1 VQQVAEQAAHRPRR
15 NHLFVD
21 GVFRPV
27 RVAAVEEPQ
36 RPIWIPL
43 AVAQPAVHEAVAAR
57 KLVGGKA
64 RRGELVPDAL
74 AQLVADPFIGVERQD
89 PVVPGVGG
97 GEALLCPITQPFLVN
112 YARAVSLGNS
122 DGIVG
127 TARVHH
133 DKLIGK
139 GNARETSVK
148 LACGV
153 AGNNHRGQRFGHDGI
168 LCENSRMSRVLLIK
182 TSSLGDV
189 VHNLPV
195 VADIHANA
203 PDARIEWVVE
213 EGFADIP
220 RLHPGVSRVIPV
232 ALRRW
237 RRRLWSPAAWREMR
251 VLRQTLGRD
260 HYDLIIDTQGL
271 IKSALLARLAQGT
284 RCGQDAAS
292 AREPLCARFYDR
304 TYPVAR
310 GQHAVARN
318 RELVAHAIGYAPPT
332 AAPDYGIDAPRE
344 YTVPD
349 LTGNF
354 VVCLHATSRT
364 SKLWPESHWIR
375 LGAALRAAGLAMVLP
390 WGNVVE
396 RTRAQAIASRVEGAR
411 VLPRLAIRD
420 LAAVMGHARA
430 AVGVD
435 TGLVHLAVALGLPTV
450 AIYTDTSPLLTGVYP
465 ANSARA
471 VNLGNA
477 GEVPAVEQVRAA
489 LDGMI

>member
-1 VQQVAEQAAHRPRR
+1 
-15 NHLFVD
+15 
-21 GVFRPV
+21 
-27 RVAAVEEPQ
+27 
-36 RPIWIPL
+36 
-43 AVAQPAVHEAVAAR
+43 
-57 KLVGGKA
+57 
-64 RRGELVPDAL
+64 
-74 AQLVADPFIGVERQD
+74 
-89 PVVPGVGG
+89 
-97 GEALLCPITQPFLVN
+97 
-112 YARAVSLGNS
+112 
-122 DGIVG
+122 
-127 TARVHH
+127 
-133 DKLIGK
+133 
-139 GNARETSVK
+139 
-148 LACGV
+148 
-153 AGNNHRGQRFGHDGI
+153 
-168 LCENSRMSRVLLIK
+168 MSRVLLIK

-251 VLRQTLGRD
+251 ALRQTLGRE

-349 LTGNF
+349 LTGSF

-465 ANSARA
+465 GNSARA

-477 GEVPAVEQVRAA
+477 GQVPAVEQVWTA
-489 LDGMI
+489 LDGMIRQ

>member
-1 VQQVAEQAAHRPRR
+1 
-15 NHLFVD
+15 
-21 GVFRPV
+21 
-27 RVAAVEEPQ
+27 
-36 RPIWIPL
+36 
-43 AVAQPAVHEAVAAR
+43 
-57 KLVGGKA
+57 
-64 RRGELVPDAL
+64 
-74 AQLVADPFIGVERQD
+74 
-89 PVVPGVGG
+89 
-97 GEALLCPITQPFLVN
+97 
-112 YARAVSLGNS
+112 
-122 DGIVG
+122 
-127 TARVHH
+127 
-133 DKLIGK
+133 
-139 GNARETSVK
+139 
-148 LACGV
+148 
-153 AGNNHRGQRFGHDGI
+153 
-168 LCENSRMSRVLLIK
+168 MSRVLLIK

-349 LTGNF
+349 LTGSF

-450 AIYTDTSPLLTGVYP
+450 AIYTDTLPLLTGVYP
-465 ANSARA
+465 ANSRRA
-471 VNLGNA
+471 VNLGST
-477 GEVPAVEQVRAA
+477 GEIPAVEQVWTA
-489 LDGMI
+489 LDGMIRQ